1 MTWYLGGSMF
11 HKKLNILGLVTLIML
26 LSGCSTLQQLLVDT
40 VTPELTVVGN
50 PYIVNAELPIIGSG
64 NVVVRVPVEAYN
76 PNLVGIQL
84 TKVDMGLF
92 LNNGFVANGVFE
104 DTRSVAS
111 SGRTE
116 FNVDVNIPI
125 LNVIGAFPAISD
137 LFFGNPTRVTVDA
150 IVTIDVLDIIKVSGK
165 TIIFDASVSQ

>member
-1 MTWYLGGSMF
+1 MF
-11 HKKLNILGLVTLIML
+11 RKKISVLSLVAIIML
-26 LSGCSTLQQLLVDT
+26 LTGCSTLQQALVDT

-76 PNLVGIQL
+76 PNLVGIEL

-92 LNNGFVANGVFE
+92 LNGDFVANGVFE
-104 DTRSVAS
+104 DSTAVGSN
-111 SGRTE
+111 GRTR

-125 LNVIGAFPAISD
+125 INVVVAFPAISN
-137 LFFGNPTRVTVDA
+137 LFVGNPTRVTVDA
-150 IVTIDVLDIIKVSGK
+150 IVTIDVLDIIKVSAK
-165 TIIFDASVSQ
+165 TIIFDAAVSQ